1 MFRGSIPKLKNN
13 RFFMKH
19 FFKKIVLRLLKA
31 MAMYR
36 MKKFNG
42 KIIGI
47 TGSVGKSSTK
57 DAIFTVLNTQFK
69 VKKTKKNM
77 NSDFGL
83 LLTILDIESG
93 FSSAPKWSWFL
104 LKGLFNCLMRDH
116 SEILLLEFGID
127 KPGDMDFLVSVV
139 KPDIAI
145 VTEISP
151 VHMDEGQFETL
162 QAIFDEKSKLVEA
175 LREHGI
181 AILNIDN
188 DIVANFA
195 KKRGKKSTVTFGKN
209 READF
214 WASQIKQSLEGLDFI
229 LHHDNKRYD
238 VHVDVIG
245 EYQSY
250 VILPAIACGVILGMP
265 VENVVSA
272 IKKYTLPPGR
282 MNAVPAINE
291 AIILDSSYNASP
303 EAMKEALKTLAEIGG
318 ARRKIAALGN
328 MNELGR
334 HSKIMHEMIGGVVP
348 QCADILITVGDLAV
362 TIADKAKEKGMDEKN
377 IFSFKTSL
385 EAAGF
390 FAEKIKKNDIILVKG
405 SQNNVR
411 LERFVKALMANPE
424 QAKDLLV
431 RQEPVWITKM

>member
-1 MFRGSIPKLKNN
+1 
-13 RFFMKH
+13 
-19 FFKKIVLRLLKA
+19 
-31 MAMYR
+31 MAQYR
-36 MKKFNG
+36 MKRFNG

-69 VKKTKKNM
+69 VKRTKKNM

-93 FSSAPKWSWFL
+93 FSSATKWSWFL
-104 LKGLFNCLMRDH
+104 IKGLFNCLMRDH
-116 SEILLLEFGID
+116 SEVLLLEFGID

-139 KPDIAI
+139 KPDIAV
-145 VTEISP
+145 VTGISP
-151 VHMDEGQFETL
+151 VHMDEGQFENP
-162 QAIFDEKSKLVEA
+162 QSVFDEKSKLVTA
-175 LREHGI
+175 LREHGV
-181 AILNIDN
+181 AVLNTDN
-188 DIVANFA
+188 DIIENFA

-209 READF
+209 REATPDF

-238 VHVDVIG
+238 VHADVIG
-245 EYQSY
+245 EYQAY
-250 VILPAIACGVILGMP
+250 VLLPAIACGALMGMP
-265 VENVVSA
+265 IENAVAA
-272 IKKYTLPPGR
+272 IKKYVLPPGR
-282 MNAVPAINE
+282 MSVVPAINE

-303 EAMKEALKTLAEIGG
+303 EAMKEALKTLAEVGG
-318 ARRKIAALGN
+318 TRRKIAVLGN
-328 MNELGR
+328 MNELGK
-334 HSKIMHEMIGGVVP
+334 HSKIMHEMIGEMVP
-348 QCADILITVGDLAV
+348 QCADILITVGDLAAV
-362 TIADKAKEKGMDEKN
+362 VADKAKEKGMSEKN

-411 LERFVKALMANPE
+411 LERFVKALMVNPE
-424 QAKDLLV
+424 QAKALLV
-431 RQEPVWITKM
+431 RQEPVWLTKM

>member
-1 MFRGSIPKLKNN
+1 MKCFFR
-13 RFFMKH
+13 
-19 FFKKIVLRLLKA
+19 KIVLRLLKS

-47 TGSVGKSSTK
+47 TGSVGKSSAK

-104 LKGLFNCLMRDH
+104 IKGLFNCFMRDH
-116 SEILLLEFGID
+116 SEVLLLEFGID

-151 VHMDEGQFETL
+151 VHMDEGQFENL

-238 VHVDVIG
+238 VHAEVIG
-245 EYQSY
+245 EYQAY
-250 VILPAIACGVILGMP
+250 VILPAIACGVLMGMP
-265 VENVVSA
+265 VENAVA
-272 IKKYTLPPGR
+272 ALKKYALPPGR
-282 MNAVPAINE
+282 MNVVPAMNE

-303 EAMKEALKTLAEIGG
+303 EAMKEALKTLAEVGG
-318 ARRKIAALGN
+318 TRRKIAVLGN
-328 MNELGR
+328 MNELGK
-334 HSKIMHEMIGGVVP
+334 HSKIMHEMIGEVVP

-362 TIADKAKEKGMDEKN
+362 TIADKAKEKGMNEKN

-424 QAKDLLV
+424 QAKELLV
-431 RQEPVWITKM
+431 RQEPVWLTKM